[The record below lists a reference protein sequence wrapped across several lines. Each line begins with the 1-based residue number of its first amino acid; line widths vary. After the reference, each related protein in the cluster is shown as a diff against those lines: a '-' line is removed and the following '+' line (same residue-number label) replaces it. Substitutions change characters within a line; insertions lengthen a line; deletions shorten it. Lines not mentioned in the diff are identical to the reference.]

1 MNIIIAKLA
10 TILSLKTKLMMSKD
24 GKHLFL
30 LIKADESDITTTAMN
45 IKYNAQLE
53 IGYTDLSSLEPC
65 DQNLRQFRTLKKP
78 KSALGERLLQKEFRL
93 KNLYAF
99 INKERVIKSKQEQEQ
114 EDEKC
119 SLLEEK
125 RDKLKSLVK
134 NKVPI
139 LQWEIYERN
148 FQNF

>member
-1 MNIIIAKLA
+1 M
-10 TILSLKTKLMMSKD
+10 
-24 GKHLFL
+24 
-30 LIKADESDITTTAMN
+30 IKADESDITTTAMN